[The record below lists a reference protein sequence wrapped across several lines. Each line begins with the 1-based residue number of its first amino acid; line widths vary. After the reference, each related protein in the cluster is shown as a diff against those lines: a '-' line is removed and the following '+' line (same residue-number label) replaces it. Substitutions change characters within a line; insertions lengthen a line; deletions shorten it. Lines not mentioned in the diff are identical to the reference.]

1 MTEQPKAPD
10 LAAEGD
16 EDPRK
21 QLWIRAGVAGG
32 LIAVLLGGLA
42 IFDHLSK
49 PPPPPEEV
57 VAPTK
62 PIAPAQ
68 VTPAGRDAPPE
79 VLRAGSTAASEVP
92 PLPASDATEPPALPA
107 DAKADKAERLAPAR
121 KIAEGTRPLVP
132 PAASPAQTGTQKP
145 AVGAT
150 DAVPAARPA
159 PVRTEAAAGAPAPTA
174 VTPLPAR
181 PTLPQTAAS
190 PAQPSSPAT
199 PAAPTRPSPA
209 ASEPSTAYLLQV
221 GVFSTPAQADAL
233 RARLM
238 ADGIPAQLETRVVV
252 GPFNDRR
259 DALAAQARLREK
271 GFSAA
276 EMIPFRR

>member
-68 VTPAGRDAPPE
+68 VTPAGRDAP
-79 VLRAGSTAASEVP
+79 R
-92 PLPASDATEPPALPA
+92 
-107 DAKADKAERLAPAR
+107 
-121 KIAEGTRPLVP
+121 
-132 PAASPAQTGTQKP
+132 
-145 AVGAT
+145 
-150 DAVPAARPA
+150 
-159 PVRTEAAAGAPAPTA
+159 
-174 VTPLPAR
+174 
-181 PTLPQTAAS
+181 
-190 PAQPSSPAT
+190 
-199 PAAPTRPSPA
+199 
-209 ASEPSTAYLLQV
+209 
-221 GVFSTPAQADAL
+221 
-233 RARLM
+233 
-238 ADGIPAQLETRVVV
+238 
-252 GPFNDRR
+252 
-259 DALAAQARLREK
+259 
-271 GFSAA
+271 
-276 EMIPFRR
+276 